1 MSKLLQNAV
10 KCLSCNT
17 ILKSLHVHD
26 YQQCDCDN
34 KTMVDGGLDYI
45 RYGGTD
51 MKSIELLTLY
61 NTINED
67 EMVSNLLWGTYGI
80 NGDQPLKYVRLKD
93 CETSHLK
100 AILTN
105 CRNIPDYVRNV
116 INIIL
121 EKRRLNL
128 I

>member
-1 MSKLLQNAV
+1 MSKLIQNAV
-10 KCLSCNT
+10 KCLSCGT

-26 YQQCDCDN
+26 YQQCDCD
-34 KTMVDGGLDYI
+34 KKIMVDGGLDYV
-45 RYGGTD
+45 RYSSAG
-51 MKSIELLTLY
+51 MNSIELLTLY
-61 NTINED
+61 DTSDED

-80 NGDQPLKYVRLKD
+80 NGDQPLKYVRLID
-93 CETSHLK
+93 CETTHLK

-105 CRNIPDYVRNV
+105 CRYIPDYVRNV

>member
-1 MSKLLQNAV
+1 MSKLIQNAV
-10 KCLSCNT
+10 RCLSCNA
-17 ILKSLHVHD
+17 ILKSLSVHD
-26 YQQCDCDN
+26 YQQCDCQN
-34 KTMVDGGLDYI
+34 KTMIDGGLDYI
-45 RYGGTD
+45 RYGGLE
-51 MKSIELLTLY
+51 MNNLELLTLY
-61 NTINED
+61 DNSED
-67 EMVSNLLWGTYGI
+67 NEMVSNLLWGTYGI
-80 NGDQPLKYVRLKD
+80 DGNQPLKYVKLKD

-100 AILTN
+100 NILTN